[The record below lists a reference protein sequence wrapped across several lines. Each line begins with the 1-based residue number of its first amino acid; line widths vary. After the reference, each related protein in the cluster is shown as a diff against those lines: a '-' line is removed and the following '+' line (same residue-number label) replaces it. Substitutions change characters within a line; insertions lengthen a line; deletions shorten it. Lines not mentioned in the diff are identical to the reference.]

1 MELLYVERS
10 VVIRNKGSIEFSE
23 EEQSSD
29 IVLVDIKCDAING
42 TIYYNTK
49 TLPPY
54 GFYGS
59 VTLFGGATV
68 RERISLEFVYQ
79 RVIDFETD
87 YRRLRCYL
95 TKLEDMLQSIGNAV
109 IAPLGVPPVGDGEP
123 RDSFDYRGLPYS
135 KLKINSER
143 LAQYT
148 VTVRS
153 YKEQDVQ
160 CQSTSRSDDPTNGEP
175 EYPTPLPIPPDGQ
188 FPAGL
193 PNPDAPY
200 PGADPNDFPES
211 NAGGGG
217 GGGAT
222 IQGVGMLTFEFLRA
236 GRNEFWRLQQNSG
249 IGYPGEWINS
259 PVPPEGAVSS
269 VSWRDIAGTITE
281 LVNSNESPIR
291 TRNTVITFGN
301 QESYTPLSPN
311 FLSN

>member
-1 MELLYVERS
+1 MELLYIERS

-23 EEQSSD
+23 EEQASD
-29 IVLVDIKCDAING
+29 IVLVDIKCEAING

-68 RERISLEFVYQ
+68 RKRIPLEFVYQ

-95 TKLEDMLQSIGNAV
+95 TKLEDMLQSIGNSV
-109 IAPLGVPPVGDGEP
+109 IAPIGVPPVGDGEP

-148 VTVRS
+148 VIVRS
-153 YKEQDVQ
+153 YKEVDTQ
-160 CQSTSRSDDPTNGEP
+160 CKSVSKSDDPTKGEP
-175 EYPTPLPIPPDGQ
+175 EYPSPLPIPPDGE

-200 PGADPNDFPES
+200 PGVDPNDFEPRP
-211 NAGGGG
+211 
-217 GGGAT
+217 
-222 IQGVGMLTFEFLRA
+222 QP
-236 GRNEFWRLQQNSG
+236 
-249 IGYPGEWINS
+249 GYPNPVDFGVRLELSTSAGS
-259 PVPPEGAVSS
+259 PNNCTADVIANENFRWQEAGPP
-269 VSWRDIAGTITE
+269 
-281 LVNSNESPIR
+281 PY
-291 TRNTVITFGN
+291 TVEFGFL
-301 QESYTPLSPN
+301 PLSPCAGKGHGYRIVASDGTKSQTMADGATV
-311 FLSN
+311 FGVEIITDDYIE